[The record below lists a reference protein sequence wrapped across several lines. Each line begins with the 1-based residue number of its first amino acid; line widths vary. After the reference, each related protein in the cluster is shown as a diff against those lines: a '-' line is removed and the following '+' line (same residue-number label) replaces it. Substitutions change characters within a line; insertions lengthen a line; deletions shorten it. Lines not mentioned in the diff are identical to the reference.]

1 MKGNTY
7 WEFYV
12 ENARECMRRIIHY
25 REQRHH
31 ADQDIPPQCIMWLRR
46 TRPDFPTLEELAAD
60 IRRQQ
65 EIKILAEH
73 ADEKWRQGSL
83 LQNPG
88 LTPQQQQ
95 QLQSI
100 TGGLHE
106 NDLRNK
112 QHDEAL
118 KKQQLGGGSGGSGE
132 AAGDDQAWAQAQ
144 ANAGVKREGDAI
156 GQAVF
161 KPRR

>member
-1 MKGNTY
+1 
-7 WEFYV
+7 
-12 ENARECMRRIIHY
+12 
-25 REQRHH
+25 
-31 ADQDIPPQCIMWLRR
+31 MWLRR

-156 GQAVF
+156 EQAVF
-161 KPRR
+161 KARR